1 MGDDPIRP
9 ICARIQQLMR
19 THSFSPTPIAWLE
32 AWSEEAI
39 AHWEEY
45 LNSDNAQTGSS
56 YVENGCSNVCE
67 QTGRHAHWN
76 DHGDAKA
83 LYV

>member
-1 MGDDPIRP
+1 
-9 ICARIQQLMR
+9 MR

-39 AHWEEY
+39 AHWKEY
-45 LNSDNAQTGSS
+45 LSSDNAQTGSS
-56 YVENGCSNVCE
+56 YVENGSNVCE
-67 QTGRHAHWN
+67 QTGRHTHWN

-83 LYV
+83 PMYSGCFGRKLRFGHLF